1 MQKILENPWT
11 HTGMTNIRVLL
22 YVNCIKKML
31 EYKIHVRVLLGL
43 KFGLIP
49 GKCAGGQGFLAGSRS
64 GRDEAQLTDCL
75 TSIAMCRAWRAKM
88 ISSDLLRL
96 WLQREEEKKS
106 CADPMATLL
115 IKGRTGSFWTFTGH
129 IWTWTCNM
137 FWQPRIATL
146 STFFWTAS
154 SRR

>member
-11 HTGMTNIRVLL
+11 HTGMTNIRALL
-22 YVNCIKKML
+22 YVNCMWIV
-31 EYKIHVRVLLGL
+31 YKNMCVFCWDSNLAWYLR
-43 KFGLIP
+43 
-49 GKCAGGQGFLAGSRS
+49 KCAGGQGFLAGSRS

-96 WLQREEEKKS
+96 GLQREKKS
-106 CADPMATLL
+106 CPDPMATLL

-137 FWQPRIATL
+137 LWQPRIATL
-146 STFFWTAS
+146 SPFFWTAS